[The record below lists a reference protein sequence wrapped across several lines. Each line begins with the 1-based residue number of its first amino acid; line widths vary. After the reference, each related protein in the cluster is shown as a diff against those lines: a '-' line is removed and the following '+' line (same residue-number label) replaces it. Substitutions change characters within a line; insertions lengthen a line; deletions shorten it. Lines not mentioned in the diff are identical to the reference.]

1 MNIDDRDRGRKGIE
15 EMLVRMSKMTDM
27 PDNPKKNK
35 TQIKNICKK
44 KLGRYKRNVLLHLY
58 IAIYE
63 LL

>member
-35 TQIKNICKK
+35 MQRET
-44 KLGRYKRNVLLHLY
+44 
-58 IAIYE
+58 A
-63 LL
+63 

>member
-35 TQIKNICKK
+35 KQILIIGKE
-44 KLGRYKRNVLLHLY
+44 KLGRSKRNILLHLY

>member
-1 MNIDDRDRGRKGIE
+1 
-15 EMLVRMSKMTDM
+15 MLVRMSKMTDM

-35 TQIKNICKK
+35 TQIKNIGKE
-44 KLGRYKRNVLLHLY
+44 KLGRSKRNVLLHLY

>member
-35 TQIKNICKK
+35 TQILNIGKE
-44 KLGRYKRNVLLHLY
+44 KLGRSKRNILLHLY